1 MRAAKRLLA
10 LLLSAV
16 LIFTVLPTG
25 VFAVPAG
32 EEAFLLATV
41 SDIHYYP
48 ESLSKYKGEAFYTYL
63 RGNNCVY
70 DNLNGILNATFDS
83 LAAEAQNKGLKY
95 VVLCGDLTINGEYE
109 GHVALAERLRKLEE
123 DTGLKVFVINGN
135 HDINN
140 PNAADFSYADG
151 MRHSAKM
158 TTAAEFYD
166 IYREFGFDEAVS
178 AYSAPDTGKAGALSY
193 AVVADGYRLIMVDAG
208 KYTADN
214 TAKKRDIQET
224 GGNITPEVFEWISQQ
239 VDAAKENGETPLVF
253 THWNASEMNYMH
265 GEVLQ
270 GFVIDNAY
278 RLQETFADMGVHFV
292 FSGHQH
298 ATDID
303 VTYSDAGE
311 PLYSVITPTLTEFP
325 FAYRETKFTKDASG
339 TVTADFSQIDC
350 DSVSVVQS
358 DKGTIYM
365 RPYRQSGFYLQHG
378 NGEPETYLMWL
389 AKGLLSKFMD
399 QIREEGSI
407 VAFLKSQ
414 FDFDV
419 EQKID
424 DLINGGFSFGN
435 IDILTVSDIMSFIA
449 DLDQQIMDTYIND
462 PDRLWNAIESSLRD
476 LMNTKVSDVPCTKF
490 INEYGFGD
498 RDKPGTIGDLFYS
511 VIAYMYYGNEDISD
525 DAFMQDVL
533 KKAGQPAFVDLIFSA
548 AEEYIV
554 EDFVVN
560 EILAN
565 LYVHIN
571 TLFNGRI
578 VYVTDFLQIVYRV
591 FTGFTKENIF
601 RVSSTQEFVSKLWNL
616 GALLTY
622 DNSSITYKY
631 LLEYLLSSGIL
642 KYGKNVRELVYYFIN
657 QYFDAQNKE
666 ATAEQLRVILEGD
679 VTDPDPDWNVTY
691 SDAATEVVPSVEDM
705 QLPNDVTARVQG
717 NTLTLH
723 WLTKYSVT
731 GTDIEIREKE
741 SGEAVP
747 ADRIETACA
756 PETYTGFGFDFG
768 SFGILPYTRDINAH
782 TLDVQGLVPGKTY
795 VYSIGDA
802 GKGFMTEPAEILI
815 PAAEADSFSFLY
827 LSDFAASTQANAA
840 RFAKTFSAAA
850 ENEKAEFAVLG
861 GSSALNGKDDTQF
874 SSVIN
879 AASSVL
885 SEMPVWY
892 VPGDADVSEQPNLI
906 KHYNIPSPDV
916 YNNDNLGSYYSFDR
930 LNAHFAVLNTNDL
943 EPDGTLSL
951 VQLQWLR
958 EDLEGSHAKWNI
970 VVMDTPVFTG
980 NAENAAL
987 ANQMRVLCDSLSVDV
1002 LLQGGARSYYRS
1014 NMLSAGEFVTGGDT
1028 IIKTIG
1034 GRVFRSLV
1042 SIGTLCVAAGTAGT
1056 AYVQAYE
1063 NKDLYKTVFTQAAP
1077 VYTTICVYEN
1087 DITFDVYAVNDA
1099 GVRTSVD
1106 SFAVTKSGEKRKLGD
1121 IDGDGSVTASDAR
1134 LALRNAVGL
1143 QTLQPAQKLAADVD
1157 FSRSITAADARAIL
1171 RAAVDLEPIVPETI
1185 EYYRKDLENVNF

>member
-16 LIFTVLPTG
+16 LVFTVLPMG
-25 VFAVPAG
+25 VFAVPAK
-32 EEAFLLATV
+32 EDDFLLATV

-83 LAAEAQNKGLKY
+83 LAAEALQKGLKY

-140 PNAADFSYADG
+140 PNGADFSDPDG
-151 MRHSAKM
+151 MRHAARM

-166 IYREFGFDEAVS
+166 IYRDFGFDEAVS
-178 AYSAPDTGKAGALSY
+178 MYSAPDTGKAGALSY
-193 AVVADGYRLIMVDAG
+193 AVIADGYRLIMVDAG

-325 FAYRETKFTKDASG
+325 YAYRETKFTKDASG
-339 TVTADFSQIDC
+339 NVTADFSQIDC

-378 NGEPETYLMWL
+378 NGEPETYLMWMV
-389 AKGLLSKFMD
+389 KGLLSGYIDK
-399 QIREEGSI
+399 IREEGSI

-414 FDFDV
+414 FDLDV
-419 EQKID
+419 EHMID
-424 DLINGGFSFGN
+424 GLINGGIS
-435 IDILTVSDIMSFIA
+435 ISDVELLKVSDLMSFVA
-449 DLDQQIMDTYIND
+449 DLDQQIMDTYIYN
-462 PDRLWNAIESSLRD
+462 PDRLWNAIENSLRGFI
-476 LMNTKVSDVPCTKF
+476 NTKVSDVPCTKF
-490 INEYGFGD
+490 INTYGFGD
-498 RDKPGTIGDLFYS
+498 RDKPGTLGDVLYS

-525 DAFMQDVL
+525 DAFMKDVL
-533 KKAGQPAFVDLIFSA
+533 KKVARPEFVDLIFSA

-554 EDFVVN
+554 EDLVVD
-560 EILAN
+560 ELLAN

-571 TLFNGRI
+571 TLYYGR
-578 VYVTDFLQIVYRV
+578 VMYVTDFLQVVYRV

-601 RVSSTQEFVSKLWNL
+601 SVSSTQEFISKLWNL

-622 DNSSITYKY
+622 DDSSITYKY
-631 LLEYLLSSGIL
+631 LLEYLLNSGIL
-642 KYGKNVRELVYYFIN
+642 KYGKNVRELVNYFIN
-657 QYFDAQNKE
+657 QYFDQQNKE
-666 ATAEQLRVILEGD
+666 ATAEQLRIIIEGD
-679 VTDPDPDWNVTY
+679 VTDPDRDWDVSYT
-691 SDAATEVVPSVEDM
+691 DAATEVVPSVEDM
-705 QLPNDVTARVQG
+705 QLPNDVTARVQ
-717 NTLTLH
+717 NDTLTLH
-723 WLTKYSVT
+723 WFTKYSVT
-731 GTDIEIREKE
+731 GTDIEICEKE

-747 ADRIETACA
+747 VEQIEAETATD
-756 PETYTGFGFDFG
+756 TYTGFGFNFG

-782 TLDVQGLVPGKTY
+782 TVTVSGLTPGKTY
-795 VYSIGDA
+795 TYSIGDA
-802 GKGFMTEPAEILI
+802 EKAFMSAPAEIRI
-815 PAAEADSFSFLY
+815 PVAEADSFSFMY
-827 LSDFAASTQANAA
+827 LSDIAASTQANAA
-840 RFAKTFSAAA
+840 RFAETFSAAA
-850 ENEKAEFAVLG
+850 ANGNAEFALLG
-861 GSSALNGKDDTQF
+861 GSSALNGSDDTQF

-879 AASSVL
+879 AASSVF
-885 SEMPVWY
+885 STMPVWY
-892 VPGDADVSEQPNLI
+892 VPGDADVSDRPNMI
-906 KHYNIPSPDV
+906 KHYNIPSPDI
-916 YNNDNLGSYYSFDR
+916 YNNDKLGSYYSFDR
-930 LNAHFAVLNTNDL
+930 LNAHFTVLNTNDL

-951 VQLQWLR
+951 VQLQWFR
-958 EDLEGSHAKWNI
+958 EDMEAAHTKWKI
-970 VVMDTPVFTG
+970 VVMDAPVFTG
-980 NAENAAL
+980 NTENTAL
-987 ANQMRVLCDSLSVDV
+987 ADQMRYLCDSLDVDV
-1002 LLQGGARSYYRS
+1002 LLQGGAKSYYRS
-1014 NMLSAGEFVTGGDT
+1014 HMLTAGEFVAGNDT
-1028 IIKTIG
+1028 IIKTID
-1034 GRVFRSLV
+1034 GRAFRSLV
-1042 SIGTLCVAAGTAGT
+1042 SNGTLCAAAGTAGN

-1063 NKDLYKTVFTQAAP
+1063 NKDLYKTVLTQAAP
-1077 VYTTICVYEN
+1077 VYTSITVYEN

-1099 GVRTSVD
+1099 GVCTSVD
-1106 SFAVTKSGEKRKLGD
+1106 SFALTKSGEKRKLGD

-1134 LALRNAVGL
+1134 LSLRYSVGL
-1143 QTLQPAQKLAADVD
+1143 QSLAPAQKLAADVD

-1171 RAAVDLEPIVPETI
+1171 RAAVELEPIVPETI
-1185 EYYRKDLENVNF
+1185 ELYRKDLDNVNF